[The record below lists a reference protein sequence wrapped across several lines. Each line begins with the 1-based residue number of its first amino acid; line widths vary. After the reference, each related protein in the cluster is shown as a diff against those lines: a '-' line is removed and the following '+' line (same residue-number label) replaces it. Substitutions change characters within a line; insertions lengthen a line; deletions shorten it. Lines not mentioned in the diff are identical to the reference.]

1 MHILTPLIFLS
12 SLTTASLLPFAS
24 RTDTHLLPPAFFL
37 AGDSTT
43 AIQALT
49 NTSKGGGWGTGFLS
63 TLKNGAKGTNYG
75 HNGATTV
82 SFVAGGDWA
91 NVLKGVREAEGK
103 YRPFVTISFGHNDQ
117 KPAANI
123 SLAQYSTNLRSLAQQ
138 ILDLNATPILVT
150 SLSRRNF
157 NASGLVTRN
166 LENERLATIAVAKS
180 LDVTYVDLNL
190 ASMNYLN
197 AIGLAKATTY
207 NLEPTDFTHLND
219 MGSRVFGNLVAAL
232 VLETGLGKGLRE
244 WVGVDWRVVQ
254 GIRRGIYVTA

>member
-75 HNGATTV
+75 HNGATT
-82 SFVAGGDWA
+82 
-91 NVLKGVREAEGK
+91 
-103 YRPFVTISFGHNDQ
+103 FGHNDQ